1 MINKILKK
9 LTAITIICFLI
20 ITGVV
25 SVSADEITQKSNV
38 SVIGNVNL
46 DSIINITDATEIQ
59 LYLAQYVEFTDE
71 QKAVA
76 DVNADKEVSILDAT
90 SIQMHLA
97 KLEQETAIG
106 ETVCYHEAEYDI
118 IHHEAVVETVK
129 VIDREAS
136 YQEIPVCNYKYRT
149 LCNDCGLDLT
159 DWSNYDI
166 MVHAGDHLLDGGK
179 GSWRSGSYWVDLS
192 TNTWVYADKTEEIWN
207 IFNEDDRKVLSDATP
222 DFDGY
227 VFAHRKTIYCT
238 QCDETG
244 AYTGG
249 DLRGNGYF
257 KLGTSS
263 LKDYGYDGQVEASA
277 ECKVI
282 AQNHNEM
289 HKSRGEECKTMEFG
303 ETVMVYVK
311 SVSELSHYETVTIQ
325 EAYDEKVL
333 IKEAGW
339 Y

>member
-1 MINKILKK
+1 MISKKINKIF
-9 LTAITIICFLI
+9 AIVVAVLVML
-20 ITGVV
+20 TGV
-25 SVSADEITQKSNV
+25 SSASADEITQKPDE

-71 QKAVA
+71 QKAVS
-76 DVNADKEVSILDAT
+76 DVNIDKEVSILDAT

-106 ETVCYHEAEYDI
+106 ETVCYHEAEYNI
-118 IHHEAVVETVK
+118 IHHDAVVETVK

-136 YQEIPVCNYKYRT
+136 YQEVPVCNYKYRT

-159 DWSNYDI
+159 DWSNDDI
-166 MVHAGDHLLDGGK
+166 VNHAGDHLWDGGK

-192 TNTWVYADKTEEIWN
+192 TNTLMSDEQVDEVERTFDVDNRIT
-207 IFNEDDRKVLSDATP
+207 LSDVTP

-227 VFAHRKTIYCT
+227 VLASRSTVYCT

-249 DLRGNGYF
+249 ELHGNGF
-257 KLGTSS
+257 LKLGISS
-263 LKDYGYDGQVEASA
+263 FKDYGYDGQREAKNEAQKIA
-277 ECKVI
+277 EKHDEI
-282 AQNHNEM
+282 
-289 HKSRGEECKTMEFG
+289 HKSRGESCGSRFFS
-303 ETVMVYVK
+303 ETAVLYIK
-311 SVSELSHYETVTIQ
+311 SVSELSHYETVTIK

-333 IKEAGW
+333 VKEAGW